1 MSNFSAGLTLL
12 ALLST
17 LAWLPTLGLLTTL
30 ALLSTLGL
38 LSTRPGG
45 PWAFC
50 PRPSGVSAAA
60 IDITRLLLRLLL
72 LRLSASLLRSRLL
85 LPSLGG
91 RLLPRLWAARLHIG
105 ALIARSYA
113 VCAWPLPGLVAAAL
127 GALRL
132 PLGPAIAAFRTLL
145 LLTTMSFLRSL
156 LPRITATFGARTLLG
171 LVAVTIFGTLLL
183 LLAPALTGGPL
194 ALIGVAIAILGT
206 LPLVGVP
213 VAILGAPALIGIPI
227 AILRTL
233 TLVGIPI
240 AIPSALTV
248 ITVTA
253 IGRTLLSSRGAR
265 RIITQAALLAR
276 AERTRRG
283 YVPLRPD
290 LGARLP
296 NCHLRTEALTT
307 AQVLLAHHDRAP
319 NPGGAGQDA
328 RLNLIGPQRPA
339 DRSRNVGCRDP
350 GVHGKA
356 RPSITDDDRAVDHHG
371 LAEEDRILT
380 FRHDHRS
387 DTRRNEIA
395 RSYENPVSR
404 RFAIV
409 RDHLVRRQCGPA
421 NDIVVIAAP
430 PLDPGRPP
438 LLAGDPRPLHLV
450 VVDPA
455 AIVVGHPAPARFG
468 ISLDP
473 V

>member
-145 LLTTMSFLRSL
+145 LLTTISFLRSL
-156 LPRITATFGARTLLG
+156 LPRNTATFGARTLLG

-206 LPLVGVP
+206 LTLVGIP
-213 VAILGAPALIGIPI
+213 VAILGALP
-227 AILRTL
+227 
-233 TLVGIPI
+233 LVGIPI